1 MLYCWLVSGGEGI
14 LAGPTEGDSPLSDIP
29 DLSIVIPVYNERETL
44 EELHSRLTAVL
55 EKMARPYEVIMVD
68 DGSTDGSFELL
79 CRMNREDGRIRVL
92 RLARNFGQSPA
103 LYAGF
108 SKARGR
114 YVFIL
119 DADLQVLPE
128 DLPLLVAKLDEGF
141 DAVSG
146 WRANRKD
153 TFFRKVASK
162 LLNRYIAGI
171 TGLSLHDY
179 GCSLKGIRR
188 ELVEHMVG
196 FSHRC
201 RYLPVD
207 LAMLGGRF
215 AEVVVGH
222 SERTRGTSKYGML
235 KLVRT
240 AFDLITGITDAP
252 LRYIGLLGWLMSF
265 AGFAMGIKVAAYRLM
280 YGNVNQLESVVALF
294 FFCSGVQLVATGMM
308 CEYIGRIF
316 VEVQRRPYYVVAEE
330 R

>member
-1 MLYCWLVSGGEGI
+1 MTDI
-14 LAGPTEGDSPLSDIP
+14 L
-29 DLSIVIPVYNERETL
+29 DLTVVIPVFNEQETL
-44 EELHSRLTAVL
+44 DELHTRLVAVL

-68 DGSTDGSFELL
+68 DGSTDGSFETL
-79 CRMNREDGRIRVL
+79 CRLNSGDSRIRVL

-103 LYAGF
+103 LYAGL

-114 YVFIL
+114 YVLII

-128 DLPLLVAKLDEGF
+128 DIPLLVAKLDEGY

-146 WRANRKD
+146 WRADRKD
-153 TFFRKVASK
+153 TLFRRAASK
-162 LLNRYIAGI
+162 LLNRYIAGV

-188 ELVEHMVG
+188 DLVEHMVG

-207 LAMLGGRF
+207 MAMLGGRF

-222 SERTRGTSKYGML
+222 SERTKGNSKYGML

-265 AGFAMGIKVAAYRLM
+265 GGFAMGIKVAANRVI

-316 VEVQRRPYYVVAEE
+316 VEVQRRPYFVVAEE